1 MALMETAAGEL
12 AALIDCLEAEY
23 RALLAEDIG
32 QLHATLARKQQ
43 LLTHLAQVPAS
54 LGLPQGNLGPA
65 LAPFKR
71 ALARVYELNW
81 RNAQV
86 LAPRLAATRARL
98 RFLQAAVGHD
108 PMYAADGS
116 LASGVFRAAQPHSA

>member
-1 MALMETAAGEL
+1 MASTDAAAGEF

-32 QLHATLARKQQ
+32 QLHAALARKQQ
-43 LLTHLAQVPAS
+43 LLMHLAEVPAG
-54 LGLPQGNLGPA
+54 LGLPYGNLGPA
-65 LAPFKR
+65 AAPFKR
-71 ALARVYELNW
+71 ALAHVHEMNR

-86 LAPRLAATRARL
+86 LAPRSAAIRARL

-108 PMYAADGS
+108 PVYSADGS
-116 LASGVFRAAQPHSA
+116 LTSGVFRAAHPHSA